1 MLPGAKRQE
10 AIEAVGREQLRSNL
24 GRVLLPLTKDAPGR
38 QGWNVLTRA
47 FARGIGRRLTVF
59 PPSSV
64 LVLALW
70 GSLKETRDIVLINHS
85 THP

>member
-10 AIEAVGREQLRSNL
+10 AIQAVRREQLGSDL
-24 GRVLLPLTKDAPGR
+24 GRVLLSLAKDTPGR
-38 QGWNVLTRA
+38 QGWNMLTRA
-47 FARGIGRRLTVF
+47 FARGIRRRLTVF

-64 LVLALW
+64 LVLTLW

-85 THP
+85 THL